1 MDLSKLSDVITP
13 QELADFL
20 KISVLSVYRAIK
32 DGSLEAFRAGKLWR
46 LEKKAVANWINEST
60 ARKE

>member
-46 LEKKAVANWINEST
+46 LEKKAVANWINEGT